1 MQIIENTLEI
11 HGCWKEPFLQRQKDE
26 KGQFQFMRCITSLRK
41 ESIKYWGMGVLA
53 LNRGED
59 EDTDSKD

>member
-11 HGCWKEPFLQRQKDE
+11 TVAEGTISSAAKDE
-26 KGQFQFMRCITSLRK
+26 KGSFGFMRCITSLRK
-41 ESIKYWGMGVLA
+41 ESIKYWGIECWHQ
-53 LNRGED
+53 NRGED